1 MTLRFAAI
9 LSACALVTACSG
21 VPVSNPDPLND
32 VERLSDVVLPEGTSQ
47 EDAVA
52 ATLALAATPQEAE
65 GGFLGQLFGG
75 GDTAQTSGS
84 GGGGL
89 LGLFTATP
97 AAAGSAAPA
106 VTRTGP
112 DAQLI
117 PYGESIAYGEI
128 ATVCDVPNGSLGTL
142 VANVSGYKIY
152 DTIPNATAMRPHFV
166 TGFDDG
172 CARQFSAAL
181 SLTGDVGTHE
191 VVRYLPANQNQP
203 YSATDNAY
211 EAIKASYCR
220 VSHGSPCGT
229 RIDALARNTT
239 FITAY
244 EKFGA
249 HPRWV
254 EILLH
259 DGEVSAIDFKE
270 R

>member
-1 MTLRFAAI
+1 MHLRSVAI
-9 LSACALVTACSG
+9 LGACAAMAGCMG
-21 VPVSNPDPLND
+21 VPVSDPNPLADID
-32 VERLSDVVLPEGTSQ
+32 RLSDVTLPDGTSQ

-52 ATLALAATPQEAE
+52 AALAIAATPAEAE
-65 GGFLGQLFGG
+65 GGFF
-75 GDTAQTSGS
+75 S
-84 GGGGL
+84 GL
-89 LGLFTATP
+89 LGAMTSASASETPTATR
-97 AAAGSAAPA
+97 A
-106 VTRTGP
+106 RTGP

-117 PYGESIAYGEI
+117 PYGESVTYGEI
-128 ATVCDVPNGSLGTL
+128 ATVCDVPNGSLGTM

-152 DTIPNATAMRPHFV
+152 DTIPNAIALRPHYI

-172 CARQFSAAL
+172 CARQFTAAL
-181 SLTGDVGTHE
+181 SLVGDVGTHE
-191 VVRYLPANQNQP
+191 VVRYLPTNRSRP

-220 VSHGSPCGT
+220 VSHGTPCGAP
-229 RIDALARNTT
+229 IDALAGNTT

-259 DGEVSAIDFKE
+259 DGEVKAIDFKSI
-270 R
+270 